1 MQNARDHFI
10 AIVGMSCRF
19 AGSEDLKAYW
29 LRILKGSPAITPYP
43 DRSAERYL
51 HEDADSFRKIT
62 TLNGGYLNDLW
73 QVRGTSLTL
82 PQSALAGTNPEVPLA
97 VELALNALRDAGENA
112 AALPRERISSIIGYS
127 PMLDPTTVG
136 WCQHAIVVDQTMEFI
151 RRCFPHGT
159 PSQFDSL
166 RKNFV
171 ASLPE
176 YDSRN
181 VISLFHH
188 TLASAIAEKCNIC
201 GATYCVDRG
210 EISSHVAIQ
219 AACDALLLGRAD
231 LVLAGAIQGLVT
243 PATLMPYSRF
253 GVLSK
258 TGTIHPFGKEANG
271 SLPGEG
277 GGFLALKRHS
287 DAVKAG
293 DRIYAII
300 RACEISSDGNSKHID
315 GGLSTAIKQTWSRL
329 PTELDT
335 FGLLEANG
343 TGIPS
348 FDKAEVKAVNALL
361 GTPSQLPPES
371 IALGSVKALIGHTA
385 AASGIAGTIKAALS
399 LYHRVIPP
407 SQEAGKAADYLKLA
421 ETPFYLNPRPRPW
434 VHNDAGPARRAGVS
448 AIAFGGSSAH
458 LLMEQSS

>member
-1 MQNARDHFI
+1 MQDARDHFI

-29 LRILKGSPAITPYP
+29 LRILKGAPAITPYQ
-43 DRSAERYL
+43 DKSAERYL
-51 HEDADSFRKIT
+51 HEDADSFRRIT

-73 QVRGTSLTL
+73 QVRGTSLNL
-82 PQSALAGTNPEVPLA
+82 PQSALAGTNPEFPLA
-97 VELALNALRDAGENA
+97 VELALNALRDVGENA
-112 AALPRERISSIIGYS
+112 AALPRDRISAIIGYS
-127 PMLDPTTVG
+127 PTITPSIVG
-136 WCQHAIVVDQTMEFI
+136 WCQHAFVVDQTMEVI
-151 RRCFPHGT
+151 RRCFPHG
-159 PSQFDSL
+159 SSSDFDAL
-166 RKNFV
+166 NKNFI
-171 ASLPE
+171 ASLPD

-181 VISLFHH
+181 TINLFQH
-188 TLASAIAEKCNIC
+188 TIASAIADKCNIC
-201 GATYCVDRG
+201 GSTFCVDRG

-219 AACDALLLGRAD
+219 AACDALILGRAD

-243 PATLMPYSRF
+243 PAALMPYSRL

-258 TGTIHPFGKEANG
+258 NGSIHPFGKDANG

-287 DAVKAG
+287 DALKAG

-300 RACEISSDGNSKHID
+300 RACDIASDGNSMHID
-315 GGLSTAIKQTWSRL
+315 GGLASAIKKTCSRL

-348 FDKAEVKAVNALL
+348 FDKAEVKAVNAIL

-434 VHNDAGPARRAGVS
+434 IHNDAGPARRAGVS
-448 AIAFGGSSAH
+448 AIAFGRSSAH
-458 LLMEQSS
+458 LLLEQSS